1 MISKSFFESLEAIAF
16 ERGLDIERI
25 LEKVEIAMQV
35 ACKNSDCP
43 YKGTVKLE
51 SDFEKKKIRFFNYQ
65 YVVEEVDPEGPRGQI
80 TLEEAKLIK
89 AKAKIGQ
96 EFREE
101 IKLENFK
108 RKAASMF
115 KQNLLNE
122 LKSLERE
129 EAYNYFIDKVGEVV
143 TGKVIAVNEKY
154 ITFNLKTGVDTT
166 MGVKD
171 AIPGE
176 TFNIGDEKKM
186 YVVSVEKTTKGPK
199 ITLCRNNRDF
209 VKKLFELNIPE
220 VANGT
225 IEIMGIARDPG
236 LRSKVGVISV
246 NGDIDPKGACVG
258 AGGSRI
264 REINA
269 VLNGEKI
276 DIFVWS
282 SDTVRLIAEALAPA
296 KVMSVNPNEKEKRAM
311 VVVSDDQYS
320 LAIGKSGQNTRL
332 AAIAT
337 GWKIDIHKLSQASL
351 DGLDFKFNVNW

>member
-1 MISKSFFESLEAIAF
+1 MISKNFFESLELLAN
-16 ERGLDIERI
+16 ERGLAIESI
-25 LEKVEIAMQV
+25 LEKVEMAMGV
-35 ACKNSDCP
+35 ACRDTEYVGDIKID
-43 YKGTVKLE
+43 V
-51 SDFEKKKIRFFNYQ
+51 DFEKKKIRFFNFQ

-89 AKAKIGQ
+89 ARAKVGQ

-101 IKLENFK
+101 INLASFK

-143 TGKVIAVNEKY
+143 TGRVIAVNDKF
-154 ITFNLKTGVDTT
+154 ITFNLKAGVDTT
-166 MGVKD
+166 MGMKD

-176 TFNIGDEKKM
+176 TFNIGDEKKI

-264 REINA
+264 REINN

-276 DIFVWS
+276 DIFIWS

-351 DGLDFKFNVNW
+351 DGLDFKFNVNM